1 MYVTA
6 TKASN
11 PTNTLRPWR
20 NEHCARNRQGKGDRR
35 SRRRLNILARVQ
47 AIKEHLSKALLP
59 SKVLTLHPAGVH
71 QIHWEGGVPT
81 DMFLLT
87 FFFVAETKKT
97 SGGVGDFPDKKNV
110 CQTKKTSGRR
120 KKRLADEK
128 NVWTTSKKHRSHPKP
143 MKNQDLGL
151 KN

>member
-20 NEHCARNRQGKGDRR
+20 NEHCARNRQGKGERR

-71 QIHWEGGVPT
+71 QIHWEGGGPT
-81 DMFLLT
+81 DMFLFA
-87 FFFVAETKKT
+87 FFFCR
-97 SGGVGDFPDKKNV
+97 S
-110 CQTKKTSGRR
+110 
-120 KKRLADEK
+120 DEK
-128 NVWTTSKKHRSHPKP
+128 NVWR
-143 MKNQDLGL
+143 G
-151 KN
+151 

>member
-59 SKVLTLHPAGVH
+59 SKVLTLHPVGVH
-71 QIHWEGGVPT
+71 QIHWERGVPT

-87 FFFVAETKKT
+87 FFFLSLRRKKRLEGLATFQTKKT
-97 SGGVGDFPDKKNV
+97 SARQKKRLADKKNV
-110 CQTKKTSGRR
+110 WQTKKTSGRR
-120 KKRLADEK
+120 RRNTVHTQNL
-128 NVWTTSKKHRSHPKP
+128 
-143 MKNQDLGL
+143 
-151 KN
+151 